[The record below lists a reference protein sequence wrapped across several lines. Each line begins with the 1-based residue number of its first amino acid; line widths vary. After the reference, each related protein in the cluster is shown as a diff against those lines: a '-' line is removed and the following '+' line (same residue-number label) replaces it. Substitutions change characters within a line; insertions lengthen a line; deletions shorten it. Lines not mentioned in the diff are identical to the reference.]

1 MSVGARIHVA
11 REARGLTQQAVA
23 RRVGVKQPVLSRVE
37 RDLTPA
43 TPTLIGSLSPVLGFP
58 ESFFHTAAPPSLDG
72 ASLRFRARAG
82 AATRDLVQSRR
93 TAELVFEH
101 HERMRAQV
109 RTTRLGFA
117 AIDGL
122 SVPAATA
129 HARASLDLSPEGP
142 IPFLTLAAE
151 RAGIAIVAMPL
162 AAGRNDAFSLWRDK
176 RPLIAMLGDVP
187 GDRLRFS
194 LAHEVGHLLL
204 HAHRAIDS
212 QAAEAEAD
220 AFAAELLVP
229 KRAFA
234 ERLPSR
240 VTLGTLLALK
250 GTWGVSLSVLI
261 RQAYNVGA
269 ISREQYSSLFRQI
282 SARKWTRDE
291 PGPVPVER
299 PRAFRKMAEVLYG
312 QNIDVEAMAAS
323 AHWTT
328 SWTLEVLAQ
337 HAGPNQLPLAS
348 TTVAR
353 SVSNVVRLRPR
364 AGRN

>member
-1 MSVGARIHVA
+1 MSVGARIHLA

-23 RRVGVKQPVLSRVE
+23 RRTGVKQPVLSWVE

-43 TPTLIGSLSPVLGFP
+43 PPALIRSLIPVLGFP
-58 ESFFHTAAPPSLDG
+58 ESFFYTAAPPSLDG

-82 AATRDLVQSRR
+82 AATRDLVQYRR

-109 RTTRLGFA
+109 RTSRLGFA

-122 SVPAATA
+122 SVSAATA
-129 HARASLDLSPEGP
+129 HTRASLDLSPEGP

-162 AAGRNDAFSLWRDK
+162 AAGRSDAFSVWKDE
-176 RPLIAMLGDVP
+176 RPVVAMLGDVS

-194 LAHEVGHLLL
+194 LAHELGHLLL
-204 HAHRAIDS
+204 HGHGPTDS
-212 QAAEAEAD
+212 KAAEAEAD
-220 AFAAELLVP
+220 AFAAELLMP
-229 KRAFA
+229 KSAFA

-250 GTWGVSLSVLI
+250 GIWGVSLRALI
-261 RQAYNVGA
+261 RQAYSVGA
-269 ISREQYSSLFRQI
+269 ISREQYSSLFRQLG
-282 SARKWTRDE
+282 ARKWTRHE
-291 PGPVPVER
+291 PAPVPVER

-312 QNIDVEAMAAS
+312 QDIDVEAMAAS
-323 AHWTT
+323 ANWTP

-337 HAGPNQLPLAS
+337 HAGPHQLPLAGA
-348 TTVAR
+348 TVAR
-353 SVSNVVRLRPR
+353 SESNVVRLRPR
-364 AGRN
+364 TGRN